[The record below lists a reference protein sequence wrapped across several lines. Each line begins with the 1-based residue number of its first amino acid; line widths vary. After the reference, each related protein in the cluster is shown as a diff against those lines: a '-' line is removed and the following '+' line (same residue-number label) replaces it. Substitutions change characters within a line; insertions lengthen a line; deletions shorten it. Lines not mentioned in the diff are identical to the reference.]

1 MKTTKQIFDIRN
13 RFILC
18 ICMVAFVSL
27 CATVYTV
34 ISSYD
39 TKSKSL
45 STDNFSNFYT
55 VADNK
60 IQKFDRDGKYLVNY
74 SEVKYGKIGMLDVSN
89 PMKLTV
95 YYPDFMVA
103 VTLDRFLSPLT
114 MYNFFDLGYQN
125 ISAAGSSSDGRLWF
139 YDNLNFTLKKIDETG
154 KVYREGQP
162 LNVLIEEVINPNFII
177 ERNNNVYVNDPKIG
191 ILVFDIFGSY
201 NKTIPLKGLRKFQV
215 YQDQI
220 VYFEEGKLKSY
231 NTFSFESKMIT
242 LPDTSDVIQAVI
254 EKERIVLL
262 KKEQVVFYKF

>member
-1 MKTTKQIFDIRN
+1 
-13 RFILC
+13 
-18 ICMVAFVSL
+18 
-27 CATVYTV
+27 
-34 ISSYD
+34 
-39 TKSKSL
+39 
-45 STDNFSNFYT
+45 
-55 VADNK
+55 
-60 IQKFDRDGKYLVNY
+60 
-74 SEVKYGKIGMLDVSN
+74 
-89 PMKLTV
+89 MKLTV

-220 VYFEEGKLKSY
+220 VYFDEGKLKSY

-262 KKEQVVFYKF
+262 KKEKVEFYKY